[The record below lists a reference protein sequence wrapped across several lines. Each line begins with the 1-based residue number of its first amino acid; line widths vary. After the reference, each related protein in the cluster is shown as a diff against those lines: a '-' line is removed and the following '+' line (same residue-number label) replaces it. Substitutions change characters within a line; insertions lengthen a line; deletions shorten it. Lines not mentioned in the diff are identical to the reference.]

1 MPNIQIK
8 TNPTG
13 RSPENKYFF
22 GNRSIAVDLSRP
34 QYNRIGKE
42 KDFIEGEY
50 EDKDDKNI

>member
-22 GNRSIAVDLSRP
+22 GNRSIAVDLCRP
-34 QYNRIGKE
+34 QYNIIGKE
-42 KDFIEGEY
+42 KDVIEF
-50 EDKDDKNI
+50 KDQLDALD

>member
-42 KDFIEGEY
+42 KRCISY
-50 EDKDDKNI
+50 SQQ